1 MSTELIVALIA
12 FAGVIASAIIS
23 TIVSRYTAKTHSWAS
38 AASDGRLRAQQ
49 QAYEIC
55 WDLYYLLNSYDN
67 GVPLKGKGDIIGE
80 IRESRKSARE
90 WWKIHCV
97 YLDKR
102 IKSRF
107 WNCLHLALKYEI
119 GIFENKRRCDQEMQ
133 DIHDAMW
140 QMLHVIGTSP
150 FRSNYRLPF
159 SQSRLVRRFWPFGKK
174 RVFEVAEDVLMIHP
188 KH

>member
-1 MSTELIVALIA
+1 MSTELVVALIA
-12 FAGVIASAIIS
+12 SAGVIAIAIIAA
-23 TIVSRYTAKTHSWAS
+23 IVSRHTAKTHSWAS
-38 AASDGRLRAQQ
+38 AASDGRLKAQQ

-67 GVPLKGKGDIIGE
+67 GVPLKGEGDIIGE

-90 WWKIHCV
+90 WWKTHCV

-102 IKSRF
+102 IKGRF
-107 WNCLHLALKYEI
+107 WNCLHLALKYES
-119 GIFENKRRCDQEMQ
+119 GIFKNKRRCDQEMK

-150 FRSNYRLPF
+150 FRSNYP
-159 SQSRLVRRFWPFGKK
+159 QSLSRFWPFGRKM
-174 RVFEVAEDVLMIHP
+174 VYEVPEDVLVFHP
-188 KH
+188 KR